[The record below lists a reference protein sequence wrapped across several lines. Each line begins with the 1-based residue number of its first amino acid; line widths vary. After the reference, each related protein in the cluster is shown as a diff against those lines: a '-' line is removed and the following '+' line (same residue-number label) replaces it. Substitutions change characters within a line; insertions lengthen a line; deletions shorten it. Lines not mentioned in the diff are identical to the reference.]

1 MSTLDPNARLYLL
14 LRHCNSFSFSWR
26 MISWIKLSP
35 KQISF
40 IIRRTQWNHPQWNGM
55 IFPKRSCLQFLQ
67 SWLPWELP
75 IFQKLTITGQA
86 VKSFICPGSAQLCP
100 ETASNKYWG
109 ICIYLTITKLQQ
121 KNHQTMIDF
130 SNLANYTRNW
140 ITHSVK
146 CIRQRER
153 VSLDEQMIGTKCR
166 VGFIQYMPKKPKKF
180 GIKVWV
186 LCEALSGYCLQ
197 FQIYTGAKEGTSEKG
212 LTYRVVFDL
221 MDIYLT
227 KNHHLYFDNFYTS
240 LTLLQSLS
248 RKKTYACGT
257 LRTNRGKLPKEFVS
271 EKLEFGDSKYRA
283 TGDVLAVHWKDK
295 RDVFVLST
303 IHDSGERT
311 RDIKVI
317 CRNQRWFT
325 STTSTWVVLI
335 SATSF
340 SPIIQSV
347 ESQRNGGKRFS
358 FAYLSSA

>member
-1 MSTLDPNARLYLL
+1 
-14 LRHCNSFSFSWR
+14 
-26 MISWIKLSP
+26 
-35 KQISF
+35 
-40 IIRRTQWNHPQWNGM
+40 
-55 IFPKRSCLQFLQ
+55 
-67 SWLPWELP
+67 
-75 IFQKLTITGQA
+75 
-86 VKSFICPGSAQLCP
+86 
-100 ETASNKYWG
+100 
-109 ICIYLTITKLQQ
+109 
-121 KNHQTMIDF
+121 
-130 SNLANYTRNW
+130 
-140 ITHSVK
+140 
-146 CIRQRER
+146 
-153 VSLDEQMIGTKCR
+153 MIGTKCR

-317 CRNQRWFT
+317 CRNQR
-325 STTSTWVVLI
+325 
-335 SATSF
+335 
-340 SPIIQSV
+340 
-347 ESQRNGGKRFS
+347 
-358 FAYLSSA
+358 